1 MFYLEL
7 FIPSHLIKYLS
18 IINSQINYKS
28 NWRLLMPKQHSEA
41 KKLYYNIVKY
51 SSHGIA
57 ACFTVFLIIH
67 LLMMSFA
74 YPLNQRFL

>member
-1 MFYLEL
+1 
-7 FIPSHLIKYLS
+7 
-18 IINSQINYKS
+18 
-28 NWRLLMPKQHSEA
+28 MPKQHSEA